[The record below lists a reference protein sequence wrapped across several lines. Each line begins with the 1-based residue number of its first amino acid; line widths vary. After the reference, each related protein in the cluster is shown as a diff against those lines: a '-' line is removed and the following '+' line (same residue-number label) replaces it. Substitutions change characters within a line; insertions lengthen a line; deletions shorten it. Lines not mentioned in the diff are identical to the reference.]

1 MSMRKELIAGG
12 PSCDGFGQFCADE
25 HLGQLGQRYLRARI
39 AHDRGTKLVIVSII
53 C

>member
-25 HLGQLGQRYLRARI
+25 HPGTTGTEILARANR
-39 AHDRGTKLVIVSII
+39 A
-53 C
+53 